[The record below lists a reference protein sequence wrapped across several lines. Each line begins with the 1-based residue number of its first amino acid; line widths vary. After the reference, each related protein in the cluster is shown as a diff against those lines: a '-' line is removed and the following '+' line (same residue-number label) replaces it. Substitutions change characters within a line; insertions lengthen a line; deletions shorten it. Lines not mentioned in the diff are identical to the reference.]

1 MLMCRLVTELELD
14 VLLTLVCSVRPVR
27 MENSIYVTKV
37 CSHNIYKSLQI
48 IDFAR
53 DDFYL

>member
-27 MENSIYVTKV
+27 MENRTYVTQV
-37 CSHNIYKSLQI
+37 CSHDIYKSLQI
-48 IDFAR
+48 IDFTR

>member
-14 VLLTLVCSVRPVR
+14 VLLTLVGSVRPAR
-27 MENSIYVTKV
+27 MENSIYVIKV
-37 CSHNIYKSLQI
+37 CSLDIYKSLQI
-48 IDFAR
+48 IDFTR